1 MNKLLSE
8 NEKKMARCLV
18 DIAISNAVAT
28 CMLRL
33 YLEDEEF
40 RKKLIKRLKGGD

>member
-8 NEKKMARCLV
+8 KEKEMAKCLV
-18 DIAISNAVAT
+18 DMAISNAVAT

-33 YLEDEEF
+33 YLEDEEY
-40 RKKLIKRLKGGD
+40 RKKLFRRLKGGD